1 MKKEKIIL
9 ALCPIAL
16 LLAMISASAADP
28 LRTPGVTS
36 GDTFTYG
43 NFNFYWYSNDSS
55 ATPPAEWADVENAEW
70 FSVTVENVVDKNIT
84 GSLMVHF
91 NNGTEMTDSG
101 WVNVD
106 TGDGA
111 NMSMFFI
118 SANLN
123 IGDSIYTSGDYSSWM
138 INETIPRTYDGDVR
152 DTNHLNMTMEY
163 SMGETYYVH
172 SSMNFYWDKTTGA
185 LVEMSMMLNQTILTG
200 TTEYSISVELTGSNV
215 WVVPEFGLPQTLLLL
230 ASLTLVTLA
239 YKLKL
244 QKPRNR

>member
-1 MKKEKIIL
+1 MKKEKIVL
-9 ALCPIAL
+9 AVCPIAL

-28 LRTPGVTS
+28 VRTPGVSS

-43 NFNFYWYSNDSS
+43 NFNFYWYSNDPNAS
-55 ATPPAEWADVENAEW
+55 APAEWADIENAEW

-84 GSLMVHF
+84 GSLVVHF
-91 NNGTEMTDSG
+91 NNGTEETEGG
-101 WVNVD
+101 WVDVN
-106 TGDGA
+106 TGDDA

-118 SANLN
+118 SAGLSS
-123 IGDSIYTSGDYSSWM
+123 GDSIYSSVDYSGWI
-138 INETIPRTYDGDVR
+138 INETIPRTYDGDIR
-152 DTNHLNMTMEY
+152 DTNQYNMTMEY
-163 SMGETYYVH
+163 SMGEIYMF

-185 LVEMSMMLNQTILTG
+185 LVEMSMIVNQTMTY

>member
-9 ALCPIAL
+9 VICPIAL
-16 LLAMISASAADP
+16 LLAMICASAADP
-28 LRTPGVTS
+28 LRTPGVSS

-43 NFNFYWYSNDSS
+43 NFNFYWYSDDPN
-55 ATPPAEWADVENAEW
+55 ATAPAEWADIENAEW
-70 FSVTVENVVDKNIT
+70 FSITVENVVDTNIT

-91 NNGTEMTDSG
+91 NNGTEETEGG

-106 TGDGA
+106 TGDDA

-123 IGDSIYTSGDYSSWM
+123 IGDSIYSSGDYSSWM
-138 INETIPRTYDGDVR
+138 INETIQRAYDGNMR
-152 DTNHLNMTMEY
+152 DTNHYNMTMEY
-163 SMGETYYVH
+163 SMEPYYMF

-185 LVEMSMMLNQTILTG
+185 LVEMSMILNQTIEY
-200 TTEYSISVELTGSNV
+200 TTQYSISVELTGSNV
-215 WVVPEFGLPQTLLLL
+215 WVVPEFGLLQTLLLL
-230 ASLTLVTLA
+230 SSLMLAAIA

-244 QKPRNR
+244 QRPRNH

>member
-9 ALCPIAL
+9 AVCPIAL

-28 LRTPGVTS
+28 VRTPGVTS

-55 ATPPAEWADVENAEW
+55 ATPPAEWEDIENAEW

-91 NNGTEMTDSG
+91 NNGTEMTDNG
-101 WVNVD
+101 WVDVD
-106 TGDGA
+106 TGEDA

-118 SANLN
+118 AANLN
-123 IGDSIYTSGDYSSWM
+123 IGDSIYSSGDYLGWL
-138 INETIPRTYDGDVR
+138 INETIQRTYDGNMR
-152 DTNHLNMTMEY
+152 DTNHYNMTMEY
-163 SMGETYYVH
+163 SMESYYVY

-185 LVEMSMMLNQTILTG
+185 LVEMSMKLNQTILTH
-200 TTEYSISVELTGSNV
+200 TTQYSISLELTGSNV

-230 ASLTLVTLA
+230 ASLMLITIA